1 MQAEQVSDSQA
12 GQKLKLPHCP
22 QGVDPQNRLRQL
34 LLALTK
40 KYFVNFLAT
49 SVSASVWLWEML
61 PLLVKLNEG
70 IFYLEIHV
78 AALLLVLNELSMGS
92 SSKKNQRIDPVLKH
106 VITEYLQKG
115 NMW

>member
-1 MQAEQVSDSQA
+1 
-12 GQKLKLPHCP
+12 
-22 QGVDPQNRLRQL
+22 
-34 LLALTK
+34 
-40 KYFVNFLAT
+40 
-49 SVSASVWLWEML
+49 ML